1 MGGLDE
7 ALGIAR
13 KAADAAP
20 DSMPANTQAGV
31 ILDLQGHYADARAYL
46 EKALAAAAT
55 THVFVAVACA
65 RLVG

>member
-1 MGGLDE
+1 
-7 ALGIAR
+7 
-13 KAADAAP
+13 
-20 DSMPANTQAGV
+20 MPANTQAGV

-65 RLVG
+65 RLEG